1 MKKPQ
6 DLIEAL
12 QQCKEGFE
20 SLIEYSSNWY
30 WEQDEAYR
38 FTVVTGSNLN
48 LTGIDPKQVLGT
60 ARWDRGAV
68 PVGDD
73 GSWDKHKAKPQDSP
87 KLITPAFSSQRKY
100 RPHSQFSVSHTAR
113 IAASSAPSA
122 LSASVRER
130 FTVCSNLSSSSA
142 RLLSVMSLA
151 MPR

>member
-1 MKKPQ
+1 MKVLYVRGTYAGRPMEARKNPKKPQ
-6 DLIEAL
+6 DLNGAL
-12 QQCKEGFE
+12 RQYKERFE
-20 SLIEYSSNWY
+20 SLIGHSSDWY

-87 KLITPAFSSQRKY
+87 KRSTPAFSSQR
-100 RPHSQFSVSHTAR
+100 
-113 IAASSAPSA
+113 
-122 LSASVRER
+122 
-130 FTVCSNLSSSSA
+130 
-142 RLLSVMSLA
+142 
-151 MPR
+151 